1 MHDDALPRTCG
12 AKMSQRSVTGH
23 SLLDHH
29 DRGFAMKQPKLIRKY
44 VNRRLYDT
52 TQSRYV
58 NLEDLRRLVVAGSD
72 IRVVEQSTG
81 EEITTTVLLQIIE
94 DNQRSGSRLLQPE
107 FLAQL
112 IRLSDADIDPALP
125 DRLNTA
131 LRGAAD
137 VLSAA

>member
-1 MHDDALPRTCG
+1 
-12 AKMSQRSVTGH
+12 
-23 SLLDHH
+23 
-29 DRGFAMKQPKLIRKY
+29 MKQSKLIRKY

-58 NLEDLRRLVVAGSD
+58 NLEDLRKLIIAGAD
-72 IRVVEQSTG
+72 IKVVEQASG

-94 DNQRSGSRLLQPE
+94 DSEKHGAHLLQPE

-112 IRLSDADIDPALP
+112 IRLADKETDPALP
-125 DRLNTA
+125 DRLNSA

-137 VLSAA
+137 ALAA